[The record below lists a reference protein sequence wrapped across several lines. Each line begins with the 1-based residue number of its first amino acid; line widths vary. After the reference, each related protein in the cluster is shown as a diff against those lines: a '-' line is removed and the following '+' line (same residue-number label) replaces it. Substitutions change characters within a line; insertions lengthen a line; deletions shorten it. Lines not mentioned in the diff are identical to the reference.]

1 MRAKWESWHVCK
13 ICVISTIHLITLT
26 YPWLTL
32 LIILDVIILL
42 IILRKKHIC
51 TFFAVW
57 ITLTNGIWSSFS
69 SLKIRIRKYA
79 YLQWENDISCKKWEN
94 SINNGNDA
102 KSYEV
107 IWPYVFPLI
116 RHFFEYCYLVSRTRK
131 LFSYF
136 W

>member
-1 MRAKWESWHVCK
+1 MRIMTRLQNLCYKYHSLNN
-13 ICVISTIHLITLT
+13 IDLSLINTFD
-26 YPWLTL
+26 YPWC
-32 LIILDVIILL
+32 VLL

-51 TFFAVW
+51 TFFAVS

-69 SLKIRIRKYA
+69 LLKIRIRKYA

-102 KSYEV
+102 TYAKSYEV

-116 RHFFEYCYLVSRTRK
+116 RHFFKYCYLVSRTRK